1 MSCITKTSA
10 IILLGLLA
18 HGGLLANESALSR
31 TSAPTDSFH
40 SFVST
45 TSEVSDHNPPIDPLT
60 QARLGALRRRDAG
73 SLPDVS
79 GTEIAPAAVSSI
91 VRRLVYH
98 EIPMTTPAGVSGGD
112 RLFAVSFNANRMAFF
127 QYNPELNQNEIYVM
141 NLDGSGIARV
151 DSYTPTCNCNSQ
163 VDISADGSKI
173 LSWDGNQVLRL
184 VKADGSDPHS
194 VITIDGGYKY
204 YRLSRDGSRVFFM
217 VNHDWTR
224 RPSGESR
231 SAGLYVV
238 NANGTALRQITN
250 ALKVAAKFGTLPG
263 DPPFHWGDGP
273 GFGLSA
279 DSQRI
284 VFKLF
289 IPGFNGQ
296 RLLRINSNGTGLR
309 VYNKFTQDYYWYTN
323 NFGISGDGNKVFYVI
338 SPTPCCSTPR
348 ETGVFNF
355 DGTGKRV
362 LDRGGVG
369 SSEANMDL
377 SHDGAKLNTG
387 TAGRLI
393 NTDGTGSLDLAV
405 GGGSYSTDPESII
418 DAYYMTMNEDA
429 SRFVYLDWCYGCGLL
444 KPATLTINSPTVGLA
459 PNVTNVAAKPAYVIR
474 GWVSSATLSA
484 RVTATGDIVRVAAA
498 FLKRGI
504 LDRELTQPILLDDGS
519 QGDVKP
525 GDRIYTSNQVQAS
538 ANATLGARVI
548 RIRAESRT
556 PDLLRH
562 ATAADATPFAVK

>member
-151 DSYTPTCNCNSQ
+151 DSYTPTCYCNSQ

-173 LSWDGNQVLRL
+173 LSWDGNLVLRL
-184 VKADGSDPHS
+184 VNADGYNPRS

-217 VNHDWTR
+217 V
-224 RPSGESR
+224 
-231 SAGLYVV
+231 
-238 NANGTALRQITN
+238 
-250 ALKVAAKFGTLPG
+250 
-263 DPPFHWGDGP
+263 
-273 GFGLSA
+273 
-279 DSQRI
+279 
-284 VFKLF
+284 
-289 IPGFNGQ
+289 
-296 RLLRINSNGTGLR
+296 
-309 VYNKFTQDYYWYTN
+309 
-323 NFGISGDGNKVFYVI
+323 
-338 SPTPCCSTPR
+338 
-348 ETGVFNF
+348 
-355 DGTGKRV
+355 
-362 LDRGGVG
+362 DR
-369 SSEANMDL
+369 D
-377 SHDGAKLNTG
+377 
-387 TAGRLI
+387 
-393 NTDGTGSLDLAV
+393 
-405 GGGSYSTDPESII
+405 
-418 DAYYMTMNEDA
+418 
-429 SRFVYLDWCYGCGLL
+429 
-444 KPATLTINSPTVGLA
+444 
-459 PNVTNVAAKPAYVIR
+459 
-474 GWVSSATLSA
+474 
-484 RVTATGDIVRVAAA
+484 
-498 FLKRGI
+498 
-504 LDRELTQPILLDDGS
+504 
-519 QGDVKP
+519 
-525 GDRIYTSNQVQAS
+525 
-538 ANATLGARVI
+538 
-548 RIRAESRT
+548 
-556 PDLLRH
+556 
-562 ATAADATPFAVK
+562 